1 MRPKAPD
8 RARAPTGQGLQ
19 RHGPPAGQRTPAAA
33 AAERGG
39 GGAHAP
45 GRPSSLGRNPGAL
58 GHEHRRLAAARGG
71 DPQDR
76 SGLPPPPGADRDGG
90 GLERPSP
97 LHPGRAAPAGTRRA
111 LPQPFHR
118 QRPRP
123 YRHGTCALRRQAD
136 RPDHRRRGARRRSG
150 AVSHRPAGPAPPDDD
165 SYAGSEEAPM
175 AGGAALRREVA
186 IGIIGLDTTF
196 TKIPGHIRNRSTF
209 DFPVVYR
216 VVEGATAERVV
227 KQADPTLLQP
237 FVRAAQELEAEG
249 VGAITSAC
257 GFLVIFQKQL
267 ADAVSVPLYASS
279 LIQVPMV
286 HRMLGSNRKL
296 GLLVARKDSLTPRHL
311 EAIGA
316 ESIPLCIA
324 GMEEQPEFR
333 EVMLEARRAELDV
346 DRLEH
351 EVLGQAE
358 RLASE
363 NRDLGALVIECT
375 DLVPFS
381 HAIQARLGLPVF
393 DIVTLTE
400 MVHRSLTR
408 RPYGVVAAL

>member
-1 MRPKAPD
+1 
-8 RARAPTGQGLQ
+8 
-19 RHGPPAGQRTPAAA
+19 
-33 AAERGG
+33 
-39 GGAHAP
+39 
-45 GRPSSLGRNPGAL
+45 
-58 GHEHRRLAAARGG
+58 
-71 DPQDR
+71 
-76 SGLPPPPGADRDGG
+76 
-90 GLERPSP
+90 
-97 LHPGRAAPAGTRRA
+97 
-111 LPQPFHR
+111 
-118 QRPRP
+118 
-123 YRHGTCALRRQAD
+123 
-136 RPDHRRRGARRRSG
+136 
-150 AVSHRPAGPAPPDDD
+150 
-165 SYAGSEEAPM
+165 M
-175 AGGAALRREVA
+175 AGAAALRREVA

-196 TKIPGHIRNRSTF
+196 TKIPGHIRNRTTF

-257 GFLVIFQKQL
+257 GFLAIFQKQL

-296 GLLVARKDSLTPRHL
+296 GLLVARKDSLTRRHL

-351 EVLGQAE
+351 EVLRQAE

-375 DLVPFS
+375 DLVPLS
-381 HAIQARLGLPVF
+381 SASLARLGLPVF

-400 MVHRSLTR
+400 MVHRRLTR

>member
-1 MRPKAPD
+1 
-8 RARAPTGQGLQ
+8 
-19 RHGPPAGQRTPAAA
+19 
-33 AAERGG
+33 
-39 GGAHAP
+39 
-45 GRPSSLGRNPGAL
+45 
-58 GHEHRRLAAARGG
+58 
-71 DPQDR
+71 
-76 SGLPPPPGADRDGG
+76 
-90 GLERPSP
+90 
-97 LHPGRAAPAGTRRA
+97 
-111 LPQPFHR
+111 
-118 QRPRP
+118 
-123 YRHGTCALRRQAD
+123 
-136 RPDHRRRGARRRSG
+136 
-150 AVSHRPAGPAPPDDD
+150 
-165 SYAGSEEAPM
+165 M
-175 AGGAALRREVA
+175 AGAAALRREAA

-296 GLLVARKDSLTPRHL
+296 GLLVARKDSLTRRHL

>member
-1 MRPKAPD
+1 
-8 RARAPTGQGLQ
+8 
-19 RHGPPAGQRTPAAA
+19 
-33 AAERGG
+33 
-39 GGAHAP
+39 
-45 GRPSSLGRNPGAL
+45 
-58 GHEHRRLAAARGG
+58 
-71 DPQDR
+71 
-76 SGLPPPPGADRDGG
+76 
-90 GLERPSP
+90 
-97 LHPGRAAPAGTRRA
+97 
-111 LPQPFHR
+111 
-118 QRPRP
+118 
-123 YRHGTCALRRQAD
+123 
-136 RPDHRRRGARRRSG
+136 
-150 AVSHRPAGPAPPDDD
+150 
-165 SYAGSEEAPM
+165 M
-175 AGGAALRREVA
+175 AGAAALRREVA

-196 TKIPGHIRNRSTF
+196 TKIPGHIRNRTTF

-296 GLLVARKDSLTPRHL
+296 GLLVARKDSLTRRHL

-351 EVLGQAE
+351 EVLRQAE

-381 HAIQARLGLPVF
+381 SAIQARLGLPVF

-408 RPYGVVAAL
+408 RPYGLVAAL